1 MSNQSVNDEHQQEL
15 KRKQRHLPSELLT
28 KIYYPDTLYP
38 DNYTFFT
45 DRESSQA
52 RSSYTDVDASDQNS
66 TTDSLR
72 PSTFPIAIPS
82 QTTVE
87 IETPGNQRKHTVS
100 VSCGLKKNVFFVKP
114 QCYNTQSHVS

>member
-1 MSNQSVNDEHQQEL
+1 MSNQVVNDEDQQQL
-15 KRKQRHLPSELLT
+15 KRKQRHLSSELLT

-52 RSSYTDVDASDQNS
+52 RSSYTDVDTNDQNP

-72 PSTFPIAIPS
+72 PSTFPITIPS

-87 IETPGNQRKHTVS
+87 IETLGNQRKHTVS
-100 VSCGLKKNVFFVKP
+100 VSCGLKKKCIFR
-114 QCYNTQSHVS
+114 QASMI